1 MESQRLA
8 GGIEYCPTFAWCP
21 DETFAWAMTELVYVQ
36 RETRAY
42 GKTHRVPRQEAW
54 FGRAPYSFS
63 GHTFPAQQE
72 APELVGLAI
81 RIENLLGIRTIGCL
95 VNKYEDGADS
105 VAWHS
110 DDDHAESDIVVATI
124 SLGATRRFL
133 LRRKVPTAPVASA
146 VLVNSIGVDLEHGSL
161 LVMGEGVQDDWEHAL
176 PKAKNKA
183 PRVSLTFRG
192 VRR

>member
-1 MESQRLA
+1 MDTKRLA
-8 GGIEYCPTFAWCP
+8 GGISYFPGFAWNP
-21 DETFAWAMTELVYVQ
+21 DETFAWTMGELECVQ
-36 RETRAY
+36 RTTRAY
-42 GKTHRVPRQEAW
+42 GKMHRVPRQEAW
-54 FGRAPYSFS
+54 FGQAPYTFS
-63 GHTFPAQQE
+63 GHTFPAQAE

-95 VNKYEDGADS
+95 VNKYADGSDS

-110 DDDHAESDIVVATI
+110 DDDHAEAGIVVATV
-124 SLGATRRFL
+124 SLGATRRFR

-146 VLVNSIGVDLEHGSL
+146 ILPNDLSVDLEHGSL
-161 LVMGEGVQDDWEHAL
+161 IVMGEGVQDDWLHCI
-176 PKAKNKA
+176 PKAKNKG